1 MVKLGTL
8 LDRLLAADVLIKE
21 AEKKVKKLKDA
32 YAKIESEV
40 FDEFDKGDIAGAM
53 GKVAQATLTRPVYPT
68 LKDYESFERFVYR
81 NKALDL
87 LQRRVHKTN
96 WLDRLEVRKGQP
108 IPGVETFEK
117 TVLSVK
123 QRRR

>member
-1 MVKLGTL
+1 MAKLGTL
-8 LDRLLAADVLIKE
+8 LDRLLKADALIKE
-21 AEKKVKKLKDA
+21 AEKKVKKLKEA
-32 YAKIESEV
+32 YAKIELEV
-40 FDEFDKGDIAGAM
+40 FNEFDKEDIAGAM
-53 GKVAQATLTRPVYPT
+53 GRVAQATLSRPLYPT

-87 LQRRVHKTN
+87 LQRRVHKLN
-96 WLDRLEVRKGQP
+96 WLDRLEVRKGRP
-108 IPGVETFEK
+108 IPGVETFQK

>member
-1 MVKLGTL
+1 MAKLGTL
-8 LDRLLAADVLIKE
+8 LDRLLAADVLIKK
-21 AEKKVKKLKDA
+21 AEKEVKKAKAA

-40 FDEFDKGDIAGAM
+40 FDEFDKEDIAGAM
-53 GKVAQATLTRPVYPT
+53 GRVAQATLTRPVYPS

-81 NKALDL
+81 NRALDL

-96 WLDRLEVRKGQP
+96 WLDRLDVRKGRA
-108 IPGVETFEK
+108 IPGVETFQK